1 MEQFKDA
8 YEISLWGDVLT
19 YEPIDELTS
28 FEEGIIYYEQY
39 TDSQTG
45 EISYKKTQDESPED
59 NKTYY
64 LNYYKEEKIGVI
76 GSDSMTAQ
84 WRAVEPKLT
93 QNVNGTSTFTF
104 KMFYTY
110 IDTITGE
117 KKDNPFQNLLVN
129 ERKVKAKWKDKW
141 YDFVIKSCQED
152 SSGKSITYTCQD
164 QFINELSKTGFNL
177 EFDNELGNNMGTA
190 QELAQTV
197 LDGTDWQLGEDQDT
211 IKQYREEPVY
221 DISDTWTDDEQVSH
235 NIRFLVFYSVVQN
248 HETYFQYWY
257 DSSNQYTRDGTS
269 MLVVNGECK
278 STTASWNEN
287 TATVTIEGHSME
299 IDFTSLN
306 VSDDYRAKRLVRTQ
320 ETAYCPALDRYVSKY
335 TYDNDTKVAYGYQTT
350 VYNDP
355 LTVRNIITNGKDFTE
370 ALGWS
375 NHVTIPWQ
383 IYPPYTASTDVA
395 TYDGKSHLGLQT
407 NIKTY
412 NSAIV
417 DHLSSFSEGIIKR
430 QKYVLRLKAR
440 GGSASSLEDNYL
452 TQGFNIFVGKFTR
465 SQSGEYSYDGNN
477 YVDVSRLSYDSENHW
492 ITYTLTFINSITR
505 SEIGNNFGLI
515 ITSNTNKKQ
524 EGSNNIVAYDYA
536 WIQEIEFFEY
546 IESGNT
552 YIVPGVVNTSG
563 VVKTEWRYFD
573 ESQLSVINADD
584 IKYLD
589 YSEEPLST
597 IYDPFY
603 GNDDSDA
610 EKVRS
615 ISGKNSNRFNWLQT
629 IAETFECWVKFDIK
643 HNNDGSLIY
652 DNGIPKKYVTFVN
665 DIGNQTGL
673 SFIYGIDL
681 NTISRTINSDQIA
694 TKVIVSP
701 NSNEFGQDGFCTIAR
716 SDENYSKTNFI
727 LDFGYYINQ
736 GMLSSGQVNLDL
748 YDSTGINGIGYYY
761 FLRQLNMQYDEY
773 NEDYID
779 ISSQLDRYESQKT
792 ITKNQIKSTEEE
804 INYLKNRLV
813 SLITSQ
819 TSWDEKAIGQKV
831 KNEYAND
838 QSVQQAWTGYI
849 SSKNNL
855 ASYRNLLTALET
867 QIDTLEGQIEQI
879 ETAREGI
886 LEDIATLDEKFN
898 TKYARFIQEGSWI
911 SEDYYDDNL
920 YYLDAESVAYTSS
933 RPQIQYNIN
942 VLRLSALEEFKNKI
956 FNVGDRG
963 YVEDTEFF
971 GYAKD
976 ANGNITNTPYKEEI
990 LISEITSVFDSPEQ
1004 DTITVQNYKTQFEDL
1019 FQRIT
1024 ATTQSLQYNEGG
1036 YARAASIV
1044 EPTGE
1049 INSQTL
1055 AKSFEYN
1062 EQLAW
1067 RATDDSIVINTTGI
1081 TAVDTTNPQNMVRLS
1096 SAGLQI
1102 SSDGGVTWT
1111 TGVSG
1116 AGISTQN
1123 LTAGNINVD
1132 NIQILSGS
1140 YPTFQWNKYGL
1151 SAYRFNT
1158 DSNGTIS
1165 NVQTGNFVRHDQ
1177 YGIYGVNNINDTDW
1191 KPYAAKNGGA
1201 LEYIRENAAFGM
1213 TWDGFFMRNKAYA
1226 YQGLNEEETVYY
1238 YKNNNNEYIALD
1250 ETEAFQKDVEYYT
1263 KEEKSGDTAEYI
1275 LRFIFSSNKVYYE
1288 KNYKYIITNDEEPQ
1302 AGKTYYIKENNEY
1315 IEFEGET
1322 FNSSLTYYE
1331 KTNEEEF
1338 VQHDNNNDFVQD
1350 QVYYEKVFGSGYTE
1364 ISSDGDIIV
1373 FDGLYNRIKIGN
1385 LGTVGAPI
1393 YGIQINNNLG
1403 QSVMETIEDG
1413 SLWLKNRLNIGAS
1426 DDSYRIG
1433 IGQLG
1438 IAEGETLSQ
1447 VFNANDNFIVYE
1459 DGSILAN
1466 NGRFMGDITGATG
1479 TFTGPVIANSGF
1491 IGGFAIGESTLISN
1505 NNSLIL
1511 QSQNYPD
1518 TYIRTFDKTKEN
1530 GKTYYI
1536 SQGDDSYTEFTGESF
1551 VEGTTYYEKSGQ
1563 TINAKNNFIVYENG
1577 TIVVKNGIF
1586 SGEINATSGTFA
1598 GDISA
1603 ASGTLGGFKI
1613 EQNKLIST
1621 NDIEHPSIE
1630 LNGTEGSIIA
1640 NNIHLGTGAVIDQY
1654 IELGSARIQNPEIE
1668 GNNRVFI
1675 TAGNGALQMKDDGIA
1690 NFGEIT
1696 ISGPESVILGD
1707 NFAIRPGLSEFNNV
1721 NISGTL
1727 KTSVFEVGT
1736 VQTVGGMMIFKE
1748 GAEVDGDITKIDG
1761 EENQYTFKT
1770 KEGSVTNI
1778 KENSVILLTSKNN
1791 TTIRQYATVISIETN
1806 EINKAQT
1813 YIVEANNDITE
1824 CTNIVQISDYDE
1836 EDEKYN
1842 NNLLIGVNSNSTDQ
1856 WKLLKQ
1862 SFTMRQF
1869 NGIQSS
1875 PSEDGDYG
1883 DWSDPLLVL
1892 GDLSGVADIKP
1903 ESKIEGFG
1911 LYGENVYLTG
1921 SLTTE
1926 VAQNSYAGVNTLSKV
1941 VSKKFGNDD
1950 ERIVFWAGASENS
1963 GEAIQKSPFQVT
1975 EKGSIFANSGLFEGA
1990 ILTKASISASKIYT
2004 AHLYGW
2010 DTDSSSE
2017 KATAPL
2023 TIHAKYDG
2031 APGINFVN
2039 DSNNPV
2045 TTILSIN
2052 NKGFIFKGEQ
2062 FINLETSNANFI
2074 GEFETKNDSIKLSIA
2089 QTTISSSSTD
2099 GNNTIYGTLVFEQ
2112 AQNKLSIGNSNITQ
2126 TNSNL
2131 GFNVPTTT
2139 ISDELIIGTKL
2150 DYQKV
2155 NNGYD
2160 LYVS

>member
-19 YEPIDELTS
+19 YQAVSVGESFDEK
-28 FEEGIIYYEQY
+28 IIYYEQY
-39 TDSQTG
+39 TSGG
-45 EISYKKTQDESPED
+45 EILYKKTTDETPVEG
-59 NKTYY
+59 KTYY
-64 LNYYKEEKIGVI
+64 VNYYKEEKIGVI

-84 WRAVEPKLT
+84 WRAVEPKLV
-93 QNVNGTSTFTF
+93 QNVNGTNTFTF

-117 KKDNPFQNLLVN
+117 RKDNPFQNLLVN
-129 ERKVKAKWKDKW
+129 ERKVKVKWKGKW
-141 YDFVIKSCQED
+141 YDLVIKNCQED
-152 SSGKSITYTCQD
+152 SSGKSVTYTCQD

-248 HETYFQYWY
+248 HEAYFQYWY

-287 TATVTIEGHSME
+287 TVTVTIEGHSME

-440 GGSASSLEDNYL
+440 GGSASSPEDNYL

-546 IESGNT
+546 IESGSS
-552 YIVPGVVNTSG
+552 YIVPGVVGTSG

-573 ESQLSVINADD
+573 ESQLNVINADD
-584 IKYLD
+584 IEYLD
-589 YSEEPLST
+589 YNEEPLST
-597 IYDPFY
+597 IYSPFY
-603 GNDDSDA
+603 GNDDSGA

-629 IAETFECWVKFDIK
+629 IAETFECWVKFDIE

-652 DNGIPKKYVTFVN
+652 DSGIPRKYVTFVN

-748 YDSTGINGIGYYY
+748 YDSTGINGIEYYY
-761 FLRQLNMQYDEY
+761 FLRQLNMQYDGY
-773 NEDYID
+773 NEQYID

-792 ITKNQIKSTEEE
+792 ITEKQIKSTEEE

-813 SLITSQ
+813 NLITSQ

-886 LEDIATLDEKFN
+886 LEDIAALDEKFN

-1024 ATTQSLQYNEGG
+1024 ATTQSLQYNEGS

-1049 INSQTL
+1049 INSWTL

-1158 DSNGTIS
+1158 DNNGNIN

-1177 YGIYGVNNINDTDW
+1177 YGIYGVNNINDTQW
-1191 KPYAAKNGGA
+1191 KPYIDQNSNP
-1201 LEYIRENAAFGM
+1201 LNYIRENAAFGM
-1213 TWDGFFMRNKAYA
+1213 TWDGFFMRNKSYN
-1226 YQGLNEEETVYY
+1226 YVDLNDSNISYY
-1238 YKNNNNEYIALD
+1238 YKDENDQYVQLESEENFQPGVQYYIKEIEEDETVEYI
-1250 ETEAFQKDVEYYT
+1250 EAFVLE
-1263 KEEKSGDTAEYI
+1263 
-1275 LRFIFSSNKVYYE
+1275 SNKVYYIL
-1288 KNYKYIITNDEEPQ
+1288 N
-1302 AGKTYYIKENNEY
+1302 NNEFY
-1315 IEFEGET
+1315 QY
-1322 FNSSLTYYE
+1322 S
-1331 KTNEEEF
+1331 
-1338 VQHDNNNDFVQD
+1338 DDFTQD
-1350 QVYYEKVFGSGYTE
+1350 QVYYEKVFGNGYTE

-1373 FDGLYNRIKIGN
+1373 YDGSYNRIKIGN
-1385 LGTVGAPI
+1385 LGTAGSPI
-1393 YGIQINNNLG
+1393 YGISINNAAG
-1403 QSVMETIEDG
+1403 FPVMETNDDG
-1413 SLWLKNRLNIGAS
+1413 TLWLKERLNIGTS
-1426 DDSYRIG
+1426 NDNYRIG
-1433 IGQLG
+1433 IGNLGPEDEGQLN
-1438 IAEGETLSQ
+1438 Q
-1447 VFNANDNFIVYE
+1447 VFNANNNFIVYE
-1459 DGSILAN
+1459 DGSIVAN
-1466 NGRFMGDITGATG
+1466 NGTFKGDISGATG
-1479 TFTGPVIANSGF
+1479 TFSGSISARDGY
-1491 IGGFAIGESTLISN
+1491 IGGFAIGENTLISTN
-1505 NNSLIL
+1505 NNLIL

-1518 TYIRTFDKTKEN
+1518 TYIRTFDGKKEQ
-1530 GKTYYI
+1530 GKTYYYI
-1536 SQGDDSYTEFTGESF
+1536 NNGEYIEFTGESF
-1551 VEGTTYYEKSGQ
+1551 NDNVIYYEKSGQ
-1563 TINAKNNFIVYENG
+1563 TINANNNFIVYENG
-1577 TIVVKNGIF
+1577 TIVVENGIF
-1586 SGEINATSGTFA
+1586 SGEVNATSGTFA

-1621 NDIEHPSIE
+1621 NDINNPSIE
-1630 LNGTEGSIIA
+1630 LNGVDGSIIA

-1654 IELGSARIQNPEIE
+1654 IELGSARIQNPELE
-1668 GNNRVFI
+1668 GSNNVFI

-1748 GAEVDGDITKIDG
+1748 GAEIDGSITKIDG

-1770 KEGSVTNI
+1770 KEGSITNI
-1778 KENSVILLTSKNN
+1778 KENSIILLTSKNN
-1791 TTIRQYATVISIETN
+1791 TTIRQYATVISIETD

-1824 CTNIVQISDYDE
+1824 CTNIVQISDYNE

-1856 WKLLKQ
+1856 WKLLRQ

-1875 PSEDGDYG
+1875 PSEDDGDYG

-1892 GDLSGVADIKP
+1892 GDLSGIADIKP

-1941 VSKKFGNDD
+1941 TSTKFGNND
-1950 ERIVFWAGASENS
+1950 ERIVFWAGASENKD
-1963 GEAIQKSPFQVT
+1963 EAIQNSPFQVT
-1975 EKGSIFANSGLFEGA
+1975 EKGSIYANSGLFEGA

-2023 TIHAKYDG
+2023 TIHAKYDS

-2052 NKGFIFKGEQ
+2052 NKGFVFKNEQ
-2062 FINLETSNANFI
+2062 FVNLEGLNANFI
-2074 GEFETKNDSIKLSIA
+2074 GEFETKNDSIKLNIA